1 MANLPAPPKAG
12 QSNAAPK
19 GPQKYYS
26 NINTGGPYPQT
37 PVLTQQ
43 GFGMAPSIPT
53 PPGGYTTDPG
63 LGQGGYGVIPT
74 PQGYGGGS
82 IPMFGLGGGAP
93 TPTGGRPEGQGIG
106 QTFQYQTGVDPNTG
120 LVIKPHPETTPSGF
134 LTQSQQADVAGAQ
147 EQQAL
152 QATLEDLA
160 AQRMEAQRQQQLALR
175 MAGMGGSGLAGGAWG
190 QVGSEYAQQAA
201 DERMQTGTAI
211 ETAKNNAATNATN
224 YWTTK
229 QTSHLAQ
236 HASEMDEAGDVQIN
250 PSLLEDMDKLI
261 GLLREHGVSEL
272 AGISMIDDLFNQYQ
286 GMGMAHVYRKPGTSL
301 LDPDNPYS
309 TTAKAMNASGE
320 MVQVQA
326 NKQYYKDQ
334 AGNLYETT
342 KFDQGPTIDWS

>member
-19 GPQKYYS
+19 GPQKYYA
-26 NINTGGPYPQT
+26 NINTGGAYPQT

-74 PQGYGGGS
+74 PQGYGG
-82 IPMFGLGGGAP
+82 AP
-93 TPTGGRPEGQGIG
+93 TPTGGRPGDQGVN

-190 QVGSEYAQQAA
+190 QVGSEYAKQSAQ
-201 DERMQTGTAI
+201 ERMQTGMAVS
-211 ETAKNNAATNATN
+211 EAKDTAATNASN
-224 YWTTK
+224 YWSTK
-229 QTSHLAQ
+229 MESHLAQ
-236 HASEMDEAGDVQIN
+236 HAGEMEEASDVQIN
-250 PSLLEDMDKLI
+250 PALRRDMDRLME
-261 GLLREHGVSEL
+261 LVRHYGVSEL
-272 AGISMIDDLFNQYQ
+272 AATSMIDDLFNKYQ
-286 GMGMAHVYRKPGTSL
+286 AMGLAHVYRTWGG
-301 LDPDNPYS
+301 
-309 TTAKAMNASGE
+309 KAMKYGAVWMGEGEEPTSGE
-320 MVQVQA
+320 DA
-326 NKQYYKDQ
+326 GQYYKTQSGHVYDM
-334 AGNLYETT
+334 AG
-342 KFDQGPTIDWS
+342 FDEGPTIDWS